1 MAVVIE
7 GVGKVK
13 PDDQLDGKSDR
24 ELNRILKS
32 LRDLRKKNGSLTK
45 NQQSI
50 FDNANRMK
58 DLRKEWREKYNKKGA
73 NLTGAT
79 VGQLKYN
86 RSPEQVESF
95 LAKLKADQKA
105 TRATNKSVRKNTGR
119 PL

>member
-13 PDDQLDGKSDR
+13 PDDKLDGKSDR

-32 LRDLRKKNGSLTK
+32 LRALRKKNGSLTK

-50 FDNANRMK
+50 FDNAVEMK
-58 DLRKEWREKYNKKGA
+58 NLRSEWRQKYNKRGA

-79 VGQLKYN
+79 VGQLKRN
-86 RSPEQVESF
+86 RSAEQVESF
-95 LAKLKADQKA
+95 LAKLKATQKKNA
-105 TRATNKSVRKNTGR
+105 AVKRASRKNTGR

>member
-7 GVGKVK
+7 GVGKVE
-13 PDDQLDGKSDR
+13 PDDKLEGKSDR

-32 LRDLRKKNGSLTK
+32 LRALQKENGSLTK

-105 TRATNKSVRKNTGR
+105 TAATKRSARKNTGE
-119 PL
+119 PF